1 MCGTQLVDS
10 GQVRCI
16 HPDRIAEARRGALA
30 AKETETLASLFK
42 AMGEPNRLRILWA
55 LTGGEMCVC
64 DLAGL
69 LEASESAVSHQLRL
83 LRQLALVRNR
93 RQGQVLYY
101 RLGDDHDPTDKPAA
115 LARAMEFGER
125 IPIGVLW
132 KSERPAFGPM
142 PPSPLAL
149 QEPDRAVLA
158 DILAGY
164 A

>member
-1 MCGTQLVDS
+1 MTAADDQDRC
-10 GQVRCI
+10 QVRCI
-16 HPDRIAEARRGALA
+16 HPDRIAAARRHALA

-101 RLGDDHDPTDKPAA
+101 RLGDDHIQTLVRTA
-115 LARAMEFGER
+115 LEHIRE
-125 IPIGVLW
+125 
-132 KSERPAFGPM
+132 
-142 PPSPLAL
+142 
-149 QEPDRAVLA
+149 
-158 DILAGY
+158 
-164 A
+164 